1 MKRLKTIVSLLAA
14 AAMLFLSSG
23 SEQLRVSAAEPV
35 TYSLK
40 YVEDKDEWR
49 YHVGAWDDNNAGHR
63 ELYYLKQSIKDG
75 DILVIEGGEHNLNL
89 EVPVSLNNIT
99 FNHSHLA
106 VITAKSVENVYV
118 LRDSVGVVNGDV
130 TNAHVYDNA
139 VANFN
144 NNVTNLYITKE
155 RSGEQTIAVVG
166 TVDYV
171 RTGDAEK
178 VYNEF
183 YNFQANSFRQEEG
196 ILKTDASKYSTVPA
210 LVQPVAPVAPT
221 VTVPVVPVAPVPGA
235 TDPVPGAT
243 DPVPGATDPSA
254 VTPVVPTVP
263 VTPVAPAAPTVPV
276 TPVTPVAPVVPVSPA
291 DSLYDDVPKTGEPL
305 FYPGLLVAAAG
316 ICFGGAYLLKKKSA

>member
-14 AAMLFLSSG
+14 AALLLLPSQ
-23 SEQLRVSAAEPV
+23 EHLQVSAAEPV

-40 YVEDKDEWR
+40 YVEDKEEWR
-49 YHVGAWDDNNAGHR
+49 YHVGAWDDNNADHR

-75 DILVIEGGEHNLNL
+75 DIIVIEGGEHNLDL
-89 EVPVSLNNIT
+89 ELPVNLNNIT

-118 LRDSVGVVNGDV
+118 LRDSVAVVNGDV
-130 TNAHVYDNA
+130 KNAHVYDNA

-171 RTGDAEK
+171 KTSDAEK

-196 ILKTDASKYSTVPA
+196 ILKTDASKYSTIPSLVTPVVPVDPSA
-210 LVQPVAPVAPT
+210 TVPVTPIVPVDPSATVPVVPVDPN
-221 VTVPVVPVAPVPGA
+221 VTVPVVPTVPTAPVP
-235 TDPVPGAT
+235 
-243 DPVPGATDPSA
+243 
-254 VTPVVPTVP
+254 
-263 VTPVAPAAPTVPV
+263 
-276 TPVTPVAPVVPVSPA
+276 PVVPVAPD
-291 DSLYDDVPKTGEPL
+291 DSLYDDVPKTGEPFAL
-305 FYPGLLVAAAG
+305 PGLLVMGAG
-316 ICFGGAYLLKKKSA
+316 ICFGGAYLLKRKSAQLP

>member
-40 YVEDKDEWR
+40 YVEDKEEWR

-210 LVQPVAPVAPT
+210 LVPPVAPVDPT
-221 VTVPVVPVAPVPGA
+221 VTVPVAPVPGA

-243 DPVPGATDPSA
+243 DPVPGVTDPSA
-254 VTPVVPTVP
+254 VTPVVPSVP

-276 TPVTPVAPVVPVSPA
+276 TPVTPVAPVVPVSPD
-291 DSLYDDVPKTGEPL
+291 DSLYDDVPKTGDPL

>member
-14 AAMLFLSSG
+14 AAMLFLLSG

-40 YVEDKDEWR
+40 YVEDKEEWR

-210 LVQPVAPVAPT
+210 LVPPVAPVDPT
-221 VTVPVVPVAPVPGA
+221 VTVPVAPVPGA
-235 TDPVPGAT
+235 TDPVPGT
-243 DPVPGATDPSA
+243 TVPVPGVTDPSA
-254 VTPVVPTVP
+254 VTPVVPSVP

-276 TPVTPVAPVVPVSPA
+276 TPVTPVAPVVPVSPD
-291 DSLYDDVPKTGEPL
+291 DSLYDDVPKTGDPL

>member
-14 AAMLFLSSG
+14 ALLLLTPG
-23 SEQLRVSAAEPV
+23 SKQLQVSAAEPV

-40 YVEDKDEWR
+40 YVEDKGEWR

-75 DILVIEGGEHNLNL
+75 DIIVVEGGEHNLDL
-89 EVPVSLNNIT
+89 ELPVNLNNIT

-106 VITAKSVENVYV
+106 IITAKSVENVYV
-118 LRDSVGVVNGDV
+118 LRDSVAVVNGDV

-166 TVDYV
+166 TVAYV
-171 RTGDAEK
+171 KTGDAEK

-196 ILKTDASKYSTVPA
+196 ILKTDASKYSTIPSVVTPVMPSDPA
-210 LVQPVAPVAPT
+210 ATIPVAPVDPAVTVPVTPVDPT
-221 VTVPVVPVAPVPGA
+221 VTVPVVP
-235 TDPVPGAT
+235 T
-243 DPVPGATDPSA
+243 
-254 VTPVVPTVP
+254 VPT
-263 VTPVAPAAPTVPV
+263 A
-276 TPVTPVAPVVPVSPA
+276 PVAPVVPVAPD
-291 DSLYDDVPKTGEPL
+291 DSLYDDVPKTGDL
-305 FYPGLLVAAAG
+305 FALPGLLVTGAG
-316 ICFGGAYLLKKKSA
+316 IFFGSAYLLKRKSA